1 MHLSSASADLSRIAN
16 FAVLPWQGCFFVASF
31 LLNWGA
37 RLRTSCGALTLTA
50 LTGCWPSGGSSSSE
64 QTKNAVK
71 TALKAAVEQSEDSYN
86 LVENKALSVNAR
98 AILEAYLEEVE
109 AGYTDVFEPQNVTHI
124 WPTDVTVGDDGFG
137 TAVFSMP
144 ENAVD
149 PQAWKR
155 AANAL
160 VANFLCYYQYNGN
173 NVEFCVEIVK
183 QEAADGQGEAADYM
197 VIFAKKHDGEEGGEI
212 WTPPAL

>member
-1 MHLSSASADLSRIAN
+1 MCFIVRKISRR
-16 FAVLPWQGCFFVASF
+16 AVL
-31 LLNWGA
+31 LLG
-37 RLRTSCGALTLTA
+37 GALTLTA
-50 LTGCWPSGGSSSSE
+50 LTGCWPSGISSSE

-71 TALKAAVEQSEDSYN
+71 TALKAAV
-86 LVENKALSVNAR
+86 ALSVNAR

-109 AGYTDVFEPQNVTHI
+109 AGYTDVFEPQNVTNFC
-124 WPTDVTVGDDGFG
+124 PTDVTVGDDGFG

>member
-1 MHLSSASADLSRIAN
+1 MESERMCFIVRKISRR
-16 FAVLPWQGCFFVASF
+16 AVL
-31 LLNWGA
+31 LLG
-37 RLRTSCGALTLTA
+37 GALTLTA
-50 LTGCWPSGGSSSSE
+50 LTGCWPSGISSSE

-71 TALKAAVEQSEDSYN
+71 TALKAAVKQNYN
-86 LVENKALSVNAR
+86 LVENKALSVNAQ
-98 AILEAYLEEVE
+98 AILKAYLKEVE
-109 AGYTDVFEPQNVTHI
+109 AGNTDVYNPLTVTEVFQREV
-124 WPTDVTVGDDGFG
+124 PVGDDNFG
-137 TAVFSMP
+137 TVVFSIP

-149 PQAWKR
+149 SQAWEK

-173 NVEFCVEIVK
+173 TVEYCVEIVK

-197 VIFAKKHDGEEGGEI
+197 VIFAKKHDGEEGEEI

>member
-1 MHLSSASADLSRIAN
+1 MRKISRR
-16 FAVLPWQGCFFVASF
+16 AVL
-31 LLNWGA
+31 LLG
-37 RLRTSCGALTLTA
+37 GALTLTA
-50 LTGCWPSGGSSSSE
+50 LTGCWPSGISSSE

-98 AILEAYLEEVE
+98 AILEAYLKEVE
-109 AGYTDVFEPQNVTHI
+109 AGYTHVFEPQNVTNI
-124 WPTDVTVGDDGFG
+124 WPTDVTVGDDEFG
-137 TAVFSMP
+137 TTVFSMP

-197 VIFAKKHDGEEGGEI
+197 VIFAKNMMGRKAEESGRRRHSDI
-212 WTPPAL
+212 F

>member
-1 MHLSSASADLSRIAN
+1 MAELLFYCKFSA
-16 FAVLPWQGCFFVASF
+16 
-31 LLNWGA
+31 
-37 RLRTSCGALTLTA
+37 TA

-71 TALKAAVEQSEDSYN
+71 TALKAAVEQNEDSYN
-86 LVENKALSVNAR
+86 LVENKALSVKAR
-98 AILEAYLEEVE
+98 AILEAYLQEVE
-109 AGYTDVFEPQNVTHI
+109 DENTDVYDPLTVTE
-124 WPTDVTVGDDGFG
+124 VYQRELTVGGDNFG
-137 TAVFSMP
+137 TLVFSMP

-149 PQAWKR
+149 PQAWKK
-155 AANAL
+155 AANVL
-160 VANFLCYYQYNGN
+160 VANFLYYYQYNGN
-173 NVEFCVEIVK
+173 TVEYCVEIVK

>member
-1 MHLSSASADLSRIAN
+1 MESERMYFTVRKISRR
-16 FAVLPWQGCFFVASF
+16 AVL
-31 LLNWGA
+31 LLG
-37 RLRTSCGALTLTA
+37 GALTLTA
-50 LTGCWPSGGSSSSE
+50 LTGCWPSGISSSE

-71 TALKAAVEQSEDSYN
+71 TALKAAAEQSEESYT
-86 LVENKALSVNAR
+86 LVENKALSVKAR
-98 AILEAYLEEVE
+98 AILEAYLKDVE
-109 AGYTDVFEPQNVTHI
+109 DGYTDVYDPQNVTDV
-124 WPTDVTVGDDGFG
+124 WQTEVTVGGDDFG
-137 TAVFSMP
+137 TAVFFMP

>member
-1 MHLSSASADLSRIAN
+1 MCFIVRKISRR
-16 FAVLPWQGCFFVASF
+16 AVL
-31 LLNWGA
+31 LLG
-37 RLRTSCGALTLTA
+37 GALTLTA
-50 LTGCWPSGGSSSSE
+50 LTGCWPNGGSSSE
-64 QTKNAVK
+64 QTKKAVK
-71 TALKAAVEQSEDSYN
+71 TALKAAVKQNYN

-98 AILEAYLEEVE
+98 AILEAYLKEVE
-109 AGYTDVFEPQNVTHI
+109 AGYTHVFEPQNVTHI
-124 WPTDVTVGDDGFG
+124 WPTDVTVGDDKFG

-149 PQAWKR
+149 PQAWKN

-173 NVEFCVEIVK
+173 NVDFCVEIVK

-197 VIFAKKHDGEEGGEI
+197 VIFAKRHYGEEGGEI

>member
-1 MHLSSASADLSRIAN
+1 MCFIVRKISRR
-16 FAVLPWQGCFFVASF
+16 AVL
-31 LLNWGA
+31 LLG
-37 RLRTSCGALTLTA
+37 GALTLTA
-50 LTGCWPSGGSSSSE
+50 LTGCWPSGISSSE

-71 TALKAAVEQSEDSYN
+71 TALKAAVKQNYN

-98 AILEAYLEEVE
+98 AILEAYLKEVE
-109 AGYTDVFEPQNVTHI
+109 AGYTHVFEPQNVTNI
-124 WPTDVTVGDDGFG
+124 WPTDVTVGDDEFG
-137 TAVFSMP
+137 TTVFSMP

-149 PQAWKR
+149 PQAWKN

-160 VANFLCYYQYNGN
+160 VANFLYYYQYNGN
-173 NVEFCVEIVK
+173 TVEYCVEIVK

-197 VIFAKKHDGEEGGEI
+197 VIFAKRHYGEEGGEI

>member
-1 MHLSSASADLSRIAN
+1 MCFIVRKISRR
-16 FAVLPWQGCFFVASF
+16 AVL
-31 LLNWGA
+31 LLG
-37 RLRTSCGALTLTA
+37 GALTLTA
-50 LTGCWPSGGSSSSE
+50 LTGCWPSGISSSE

-71 TALKAAVEQSEDSYN
+71 TALKAAVEQNGNSYT
-86 LVENKALSVNAR
+86 LVENKALSAKAR
-98 AILEAYLEEVE
+98 AILEAYLQDVE
-109 AGYTDVFEPQNVTHI
+109 DGYTDVYDPLTVTEVYQI
-124 WPTDVTVGDDGFG
+124 DEFVGNDDFG

>member
-1 MHLSSASADLSRIAN
+1 MESERMCFIVRKISRR
-16 FAVLPWQGCFFVASF
+16 AVL
-31 LLNWGA
+31 LLG
-37 RLRTSCGALTLTA
+37 GALTLTA

-86 LVENKALSVNAR
+86 LVENKALSVKAR
-98 AILEAYLEEVE
+98 AILEAYLQDEY
-109 AGYTDVFEPQNVTHI
+109 ANVYD
-124 WPTDVTVGDDGFG
+124 PLDVTEVYQTEVTAGDDDFG

-149 PQAWKR
+149 PQAWKK

-160 VANFLCYYQYNGN
+160 VPGLLCYYQYNGN
-173 NVEFCVEIVK
+173 TVEYCVEIVK
-183 QEAADGQGEAADYM
+183 QEAADGQGEATDYM
-197 VIFAKKHDGEEGGEI
+197 VIFAQKHDGEDGGEI
-212 WTPPAL
+212 WTPPML

>member
-1 MHLSSASADLSRIAN
+1 MESERMCFIVRKISRR
-16 FAVLPWQGCFFVASF
+16 AVL
-31 LLNWGA
+31 LLG
-37 RLRTSCGALTLTA
+37 GALTLTA
-50 LTGCWPSGGSSSSE
+50 LTGCWPSGISSSE

-71 TALKAAVEQSEDSYN
+71 TALKAAVKQNYN

-98 AILEAYLEEVE
+98 AILEAYLKEVE
-109 AGYTDVFEPQNVTHI
+109 AGYTHVFEPQNVTHI
-124 WPTDVTVGDDGFG
+124 WPTDVTVGDDEFG
-137 TAVFSMP
+137 TTVFSMP

-149 PQAWKR
+149 PQAWKN

-173 NVEFCVEIVK
+173 NVDFCVEIVK

-197 VIFAKKHDGEEGGEI
+197 VIFAKRHYGEEGGEI

>member
-1 MHLSSASADLSRIAN
+1 MHLSSLSADFTHIAN
-16 FAVLPWQGCFFVASF
+16 FAALPRQSCFFIASF
-31 LLNWGA
+31 L
-37 RLRTSCGALTLTA
+37 RLL
-50 LTGCWPSGGSSSSE
+50 
-64 QTKNAVK
+64 
-71 TALKAAVEQSEDSYN
+71 
-86 LVENKALSVNAR
+86 
-98 AILEAYLEEVE
+98 
-109 AGYTDVFEPQNVTHI
+109 

-183 QEAADGQGEAADYM
+183 QEAPDGQGEAADYM

>member
-50 LTGCWPSGGSSSSE
+50 LTGCWPSGISSSE

-86 LVENKALSVNAR
+86 LVENKALSVKAR
-98 AILEAYLEEVE
+98 AILEAYLKEVE

>member
-1 MHLSSASADLSRIAN
+1 MESERMCFIVRKISRR
-16 FAVLPWQGCFFVASF
+16 AVL
-31 LLNWGA
+31 LLG
-37 RLRTSCGALTLTA
+37 GALTLTA
-50 LTGCWPSGGSSSSE
+50 LTGCWPSGISSSE

-71 TALKAAVEQSEDSYN
+71 TALKAAVKQNYN
-86 LVENKALSVNAR
+86 LVENKALSVNAQ
-98 AILEAYLEEVE
+98 AILKAYLKEVE
-109 AGYTDVFEPQNVTHI
+109 AGNTDVYDPLNVTVVYQ
-124 WPTDVTVGDDGFG
+124 TDEPVGDDYFG

>member
-1 MHLSSASADLSRIAN
+1 MAELLFYCKFSA
-16 FAVLPWQGCFFVASF
+16 
-31 LLNWGA
+31 
-37 RLRTSCGALTLTA
+37 TA

-86 LVENKALSVNAR
+86 LVENKALSVKAR

-109 AGYTDVFEPQNVTHI
+109 AGYTDVFEPQNVTNFC
-124 WPTDVTVGDDGFG
+124 PTDVTVGDDGFG

-197 VIFAKKHDGEEGGEI
+197 VIFAKKHDGGGRRRNLDAAGTLI
-212 WTPPAL
+212 FFDTIIPV

>member
-1 MHLSSASADLSRIAN
+1 MCFIVRKISRR
-16 FAVLPWQGCFFVASF
+16 AVL
-31 LLNWGA
+31 LLG
-37 RLRTSCGALTLTA
+37 GALTLTV
-50 LTGCWPSGGSSSSE
+50 LTGCWPNGGSSSSE

-71 TALKAAVEQSEDSYN
+71 TALKAAVKQSEDSYN
-86 LVENKALSVNAR
+86 LVDTKALSVKAR
-98 AILEAYLEEVE
+98 AILEAYLKEVE
-109 AGYTDVFEPQNVTHI
+109 AGYTHVFEPQNVTHI
-124 WPTDVTVGDDGFG
+124 WPTDVTVGDDKFG

-149 PQAWKR
+149 PQAWKN

-160 VANFLCYYQYNGN
+160 VANFLCYYRYNGN

-197 VIFAKKHDGEEGGEI
+197 VIFAKNMMGRKAEESGRRRHSDI
-212 WTPPAL
+212 F

>member
-1 MHLSSASADLSRIAN
+1 MESERMCFIVRKISRR
-16 FAVLPWQGCFFVASF
+16 AVL
-31 LLNWGA
+31 LLG
-37 RLRTSCGALTLTA
+37 GALTLTA
-50 LTGCWPSGGSSSSE
+50 LTGCWPSGISSSE

-71 TALKAAVEQSEDSYN
+71 TALKAAVKQNYN
-86 LVENKALSVNAR
+86 LVENKALSVKAR
-98 AILEAYLEEVE
+98 AILEAYLKEVE
-109 AGYTDVFEPQNVTHI
+109 DEYTYVFEPQNVTHI

-137 TAVFSMP
+137 TVVFSMP

-173 NVEFCVEIVK
+173 TVEYCVEIVK

>member
-1 MHLSSASADLSRIAN
+1 MCFTVRKISRR
-16 FAVLPWQGCFFVASF
+16 AVL
-31 LLNWGA
+31 LLG
-37 RLRTSCGALTLTA
+37 GALTLTA
-50 LTGCWPSGGSSSSE
+50 LTGCWPSGISSSE

-71 TALKAAVEQSEDSYN
+71 TALKAAVEQSEESYT

-109 AGYTDVFEPQNVTHI
+109 AGYTDVFEPQNVTNFC
-124 WPTDVTVGDDGFG
+124 PTDVTVGDDGFG

-149 PQAWKR
+149 PQAWKK

-160 VANFLCYYQYNGN
+160 VTDWLWHYKYNGN
-173 NVEFCVEIVK
+173 HVEFCVEIVK

-197 VIFAKKHDGEEGGEI
+197 VIFAKIHYGEEGGEI
-212 WTPPAL
+212 WTPPKL

>member
-1 MHLSSASADLSRIAN
+1 MAGLLFCCKFSA
-16 FAVLPWQGCFFVASF
+16 
-31 LLNWGA
+31 
-37 RLRTSCGALTLTA
+37 TA

-71 TALKAAVEQSEDSYN
+71 TALKAAVEQNEDSYN
-86 LVENKALSVNAR
+86 LVENKALSVKAR
-98 AILEAYLEEVE
+98 AILEVYLQDEY
-109 AGYTDVFEPQNVTHI
+109 ADVYDPL
-124 WPTDVTVGDDGFG
+124 DVTEVYQTEVTACDDDFG
-137 TAVFSMP
+137 TVVFSMP

-160 VANFLCYYQYNGN
+160 VANFLYYYQYNGN
-173 NVEFCVEIVK
+173 TVEYCVEIVK

>member
-1 MHLSSASADLSRIAN
+1 MCFIVRKISRR
-16 FAVLPWQGCFFVASF
+16 AVL
-31 LLNWGA
+31 LLG
-37 RLRTSCGALTLTA
+37 GALTLTA
-50 LTGCWPSGGSSSSE
+50 LTGCWPSGISSSE

-86 LVENKALSVNAR
+86 LVENKALSVKAR
-98 AILEAYLEEVE
+98 AILEAYLKEVE
-109 AGYTDVFEPQNVTHI
+109 AGYTDVFESQIVTHI

-173 NVEFCVEIVK
+173 TVEYCVEIVK

-212 WTPPAL
+212 WTPPML